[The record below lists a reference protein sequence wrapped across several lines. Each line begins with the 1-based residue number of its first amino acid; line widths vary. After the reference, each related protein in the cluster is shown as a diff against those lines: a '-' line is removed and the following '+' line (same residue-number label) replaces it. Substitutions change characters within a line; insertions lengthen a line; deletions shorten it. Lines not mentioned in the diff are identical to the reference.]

1 MKQYFR
7 LLSKYPAF
15 LAFGFLATF
24 ASSFGQTFFIG
35 LFNDALRQS
44 HDLSYGDFGALYAAA
59 TFIGGVL
66 LMRIGK
72 KLDVVP
78 LSAFTCFTFIGLIVS
93 AVLAAIDWHV
103 TLLFVALA
111 GLRLFGQGFMGHIA
125 MTSMGRYFST
135 DRGKAIAIAG
145 MGFPLGEMILPIIV
159 VMLFASVG
167 WQSTWLI
174 FAGLLLMMLPLMLRL
189 QRDKP
194 DQADRTYGIHK
205 DELATLIRQRDIVR
219 ERKFWVVLPAVLGL
233 PFLVTALLLNQLW
246 IAQEKDWSIAAVA
259 AGILMFSVSRVSVSL
274 IAGSLIDRIGSTRL
288 IGANILPAT
297 LGAALLLV
305 LPEVWAWWLFL
316 GLAGVSAGINSALS
330 GTLWAELYGV
340 TRLATVRALVHALM
354 VFATA
359 LSPLLMGLMIDAG
372 LNSSAVISF
381 FVVLMLLAWLNAQR
395 LSQQSS

>member
-1 MKQYFR
+1 MKQYLR
-7 LLSKYPAF
+7 LLAKYPAF
-15 LAFGFLATF
+15 LTFGFLATF

-35 LFNDALRQS
+35 LFNDALRES
-44 HDLSYGDFGALYAAA
+44 HNLSYGDFGALYAAA
-59 TFIGGVL
+59 TFVGGVL

-78 LSAFTCFTFIGLIVS
+78 LSAFTCFTFGGLILS
-93 AVLAAIDWHV
+93 AVLIAVDWHV
-103 TLLFVALA
+103 ALLFVALA

-125 MTSMGRYFST
+125 MTSMGRYFSS

-145 MGFPLGEMILPIIV
+145 MGFPLGEMILPILV
-159 VMLFASVG
+159 VMLFAAIG
-167 WQSTWLI
+167 WKSTWLV
-174 FAGLLLMMLPLMLRL
+174 FAGLLLLMLPLMISL

-194 DQADRTYGIHK
+194 DQAEQTHGVHK

-219 ERKFWVVLPAVLGL
+219 ERTFWMVLPAMLGL

-246 IAQEKDWSIAAVA
+246 LAQENDWPVAAVA
-259 AGILMFSVSRVSVSL
+259 SGILMFSVSRVSVSL
-274 IAGSLIDRIGSTRL
+274 IAGSLIDRIGSVRL

-297 LGAALLLV
+297 LGAALLLIV
-305 LPEVWAWWLFL
+305 PGFWAWWLFL
-316 GLAGVSAGINSALS
+316 ALAGVSAGINSALS

-359 LSPLLMGLMIDAG
+359 LSPLLMGLMIDTG
-372 LNSSAVISF
+372 LSSSAVISSF
-381 FVVLMLLAWLNAQR
+381 ILLLLLAWVNAQR
-395 LSQQSS
+395 LNHKD